1 MAIRSTVNGVTC
13 PKRHALDEYNMAANS
28 QFWHIDYQDTAFAHL
43 SSDHAMK
50 RILLVD
56 NQAHVL
62 RVMKS
67 TLDRSGYEVDTA
79 MSADIAL
86 AKIREAHFDVLLI
99 DNGLEKLDGQQLI
112 YTINDQLHDRA
123 PAMFLIT
130 DLDADKLQLENLQQ
144 WCSQFER
151 TECLEKPISISYLS
165 GRLDELWGE

>member
-1 MAIRSTVNGVTC
+1 
-13 PKRHALDEYNMAANS
+13 MAANS

-112 YTINDQLHDRA
+112 Y
-123 PAMFLIT
+123 AMFLIT